1 MTGVADLP
9 LHYGHVPDYLLK
21 TMRGM
26 CDAIIHTMLY
36 EYGEDKLLERLS
48 NPMWFQALNN
58 AIGMDWDSSGST
70 TVLLSIL
77 KQVIKPKEGLAVFG
91 GKGRASLSVKDELG
105 SATLFDIEADKLLE
119 YSSLSAKVDSVLL
132 QDGYN
137 LYIHY
142 MLVSKTGRW
151 LVIQQG
157 MNPYTK
163 YARRYHLLDVENFEC
178 EPNSA
183 ISGIKGTTINL
194 IDKGI
199 EKTRKVVLEEVNGNK
214 NKIIRDY
221 SKAFNI
227 LKGNNT
233 LELFEKNAAISG
245 FDRAKRI
252 EYYRPIS
259 IQKLKRN
266 LEKIKNDS
274 FSSLSDSL
282 LGGLTASTARAMF
295 LVADLIYNEPP
306 SFLDPVNYSYDPFKY
321 AFAIG
326 GKDGVPY
333 SVNRKVAEEVI
344 ESMKQIVINS
354 KIEDK
359 SKKRSIYKVDRLH
372 RFLNI

>member
-77 KQVIKPKEGLAVFG
+77 KQVIKPKDGLAVFG
-91 GKGRASLSVKDELG
+91 GKGKASLSVKDELG

>member
-1 MTGVADLP
+1 MTGIADLP

-21 TMRGM
+21 TMKGM
-26 CDAIIHTMLY
+26 CDAIVHTMLY

-77 KQVIKPKEGLAVFG
+77 KQVIKSNDGIAVFG
-91 GKGRASLSVKDELG
+91 GKGRNSLLIKDEFM
-105 SATLFDIEADKLLE
+105 STNLFDIETDRLSE
-119 YSSLSAKVDSVLL
+119 CSTLSAKTDSVLL

-157 MNPYTK
+157 MNPNTK
-163 YARRYHLLDVENFEC
+163 YARRYHLLDVDNFEC

-183 ISGIKGTTINL
+183 ISGVNGNAINL
-194 IDKGI
+194 LDRNV
-199 EKTRKVVLEEVNGNK
+199 EETRKVVLEEINGSRD
-214 NKIIRDY
+214 KIIKDY
-221 SKAFNI
+221 SKALNT
-227 LKGNNT
+227 LKGNTT
-233 LELFEKNAAISG
+233 LELFEKSAAISG
-245 FDRAKRI
+245 FDRLKRI

-266 LEKIKNDS
+266 LERIKNES
-274 FSSLSDSL
+274 FSNLSDSL

-295 LVADLIYNEPP
+295 LIADLIYNEPP
-306 SFLDPVNYSYDPFKY
+306 SFLDPVNYPYDPFKY
-321 AFAIG
+321 AFTIG

-344 ESMKQIVINS
+344 ESMKQIVVNS

-359 SKKRSIYKVDRLH
+359 NKKKSLYKIEKLH
-372 RFLNI
+372 RFVNI

>member
-1 MTGVADLP
+1 MTGIADLP

-21 TMRGM
+21 TMKGM
-26 CDAIIHTMLY
+26 CDAIVHTMLY

-77 KQVIKPKEGLAVFG
+77 KQVIKPKDGMAVFG
-91 GKGRASLSVKDELG
+91 GKGKASLSVKDEIA
-105 SATLFDIEADKLLE
+105 SANSFDIEKNKLIE
-119 YSSLSAKVDSVLL
+119 YSALSAKTDSVLL

-142 MLVSKTGRW
+142 ILVSKTGRW

-163 YARRYHLLDVENFEC
+163 YARRYHLLDVDNFEC

-183 ISGIKGTTINL
+183 ISGITGPVINL
-194 IDKGI
+194 LDKEID
-199 EKTRKVVLEEVNGNK
+199 ETRKIVLEEVNNSK
-214 NKIIRDY
+214 DKIIKDY
-221 SKAFNI
+221 SRALNT
-227 LKGNNT
+227 LKGNTT
-233 LELFEKNAAISG
+233 LELFEKGAAISG
-245 FDRAKRI
+245 FDRPKMI
-252 EYYRPIS
+252 EYYRSIS

-274 FSSLSDSL
+274 FSSLPDSL
-282 LGGLTASTARAMF
+282 LGGLTASTARAVF
-295 LVADLIYNEPP
+295 LIADLIYNEPP
-306 SFLDPVNYSYDPFKY
+306 SFLDPVNYPYDPFKY
-321 AFAIG
+321 AFTIG

-333 SVNRKVAEEVI
+333 PVNRKVAEEVI
-344 ESMKQIVINS
+344 ESMKQIVLNS

-359 SKKRSIYKVDRLH
+359 NKKRSIYKIEKLH
-372 RFLNI
+372 KLVNI

>member
-157 MNPYTK
+157 MNPHTK

-245 FDRAKRI
+245 FDRVKRI

>member
-245 FDRAKRI
+245 FDRTKRI

>member
-1 MTGVADLP
+1 MTGIADLP

-21 TMRGM
+21 TMKGM
-26 CDAIIHTMLY
+26 CDAIVHTMLY

-77 KQVIKPKEGLAVFG
+77 KQVIKPKDGMAVFG
-91 GKGRASLSVKDELG
+91 GKGKASLSVKDEIA
-105 SATLFDIEADKLLE
+105 SANSFDIEKNKLIE
-119 YSSLSAKVDSVLL
+119 YSALSAKTDSVLL

-142 MLVSKTGRW
+142 ILVSKTGRW

-163 YARRYHLLDVENFEC
+163 YARRYHLLDVDNFEC

-183 ISGIKGTTINL
+183 ISGITGPVINL
-194 IDKGI
+194 LDKEID
-199 EKTRKVVLEEVNGNK
+199 ETRKIVLEEVNNSK
-214 NKIIRDY
+214 DKIIKDY
-221 SKAFNI
+221 SRALNT
-227 LKGNNT
+227 LKGNTT
-233 LELFEKNAAISG
+233 LELFEKGAAISG
-245 FDRAKRI
+245 FDRSKMI

-274 FSSLSDSL
+274 FSSLPDSL
-282 LGGLTASTARAMF
+282 LGGLTASTARAVF
-295 LVADLIYNEPP
+295 LIADLIYNEPP
-306 SFLDPVNYSYDPFKY
+306 SFLDPVNYPYDPFKY
-321 AFAIG
+321 AFTIG

-333 SVNRKVAEEVI
+333 PVNRKVAEEVI
-344 ESMKQIVINS
+344 ESMKQIVLNS

-359 SKKRSIYKVDRLH
+359 NKKRSIYKIEKLH
-372 RFLNI
+372 KLVNI

>member
-178 EPNSA
+178 APNSA

-245 FDRAKRI
+245 FDRTKRI

>member
-1 MTGVADLP
+1 MTGIADLP

-21 TMRGM
+21 TMKGM
-26 CDAIIHTMLY
+26 CDAIVHTMLY

-77 KQVIKPKEGLAVFG
+77 KQVIKQKDGIAVFG
-91 GKGRASLSVKDELG
+91 GKGKASVSVKDELR
-105 SATLFDIEADKLLE
+105 SANLFDIETDKLTQC
-119 YSSLSAKVDSVLL
+119 SALSAKTDSVLL

-142 MLVSKTGRW
+142 MLVSKTGKW

-163 YARRYHLLDVENFEC
+163 YARRYHLLDVDNFEC

-183 ISGIKGTTINL
+183 ISGTNGTAINL
-194 IDKGI
+194 LDKNVY
-199 EKTRKVVLEEVNGNK
+199 ETRKVVLEEVNSGK
-214 NKIIRDY
+214 DKIIKDY
-221 SKAFNI
+221 GKALNT
-227 LKGNNT
+227 LQGNTT
-233 LELFEKNAAISG
+233 LELSEKSAAISG

-252 EYYRPIS
+252 EYYKPIS

-274 FSSLSDSL
+274 FSNLSESLF
-282 LGGLTASTARAMF
+282 GGLTASTARSMF
-295 LVADLIYNEPP
+295 LIADLIYNEPP
-306 SFLDPVNYSYDPFKY
+306 SFLDPVDYPYDPFKY
-321 AFAIG
+321 AFTIG

-333 SVNRKVAEEVI
+333 PVNRKVAEEVI
-344 ESMKQIVINS
+344 ESMKQTVLNS

-359 SKKRSIYKVDRLH
+359 NKKRSLYKIEKLH
-372 RFLNI
+372 RLVNI

>member
-1 MTGVADLP
+1 MTGIADLP

-21 TMRGM
+21 TMKGM
-26 CDAIIHTMLY
+26 CDAIVHTMLY
-36 EYGEDKLLERLS
+36 EYGEDKLLDRLS
-48 NPMWFQALNN
+48 NPLWFQALNN

-77 KQVIKPKEGLAVFG
+77 KQVIKPKDGIVVVG
-91 GKGRASLSVKDELG
+91 GKGKASLSVKDELM
-105 SATLFDIEADKLLE
+105 SAKSFDVETDKLVE
-119 YSSLSAKVDSVLL
+119 YSALSAKTDSVLL

-151 LVIQQG
+151 IVIQQG

-163 YARRYHLLDVENFEC
+163 YARRYHLLDVDNFEC

-183 ISGIKGTTINL
+183 ITGINGTAINL
-194 IDKGI
+194 LDKGVD
-199 EKTRKVVLEEVNGNK
+199 ETRKVVLEEVNNSK
-214 NKIIRDY
+214 DKIIKDY
-221 SKAFNI
+221 SKALNT
-227 LKGNNT
+227 LQGNTT
-233 LELFEKNAAISG
+233 LELFEKSAAISG
-245 FDRAKRI
+245 FDRSKRI

-274 FSSLSDSL
+274 FSNLSDSL

-295 LVADLIYNEPP
+295 LIADLIYNEPP
-306 SFLDPVNYSYDPFKY
+306 SFLDPVNYPYDPFKY

-326 GKDGVPY
+326 GKDGIPY
-333 SVNRKVAEEVI
+333 PVNRKVAEEVI
-344 ESMKQIVINS
+344 ESMKQIVMNS

-359 SKKRSIYKVDRLH
+359 NKKRSIYKVEKLH
-372 RFLNI
+372 RLVNI

>member
-77 KQVIKPKEGLAVFG
+77 KQVIKPKDGLAVFG

>member
-245 FDRAKRI
+245 FDRVKRI

>member
-157 MNPYTK
+157 MNPHTK

>member
-157 MNPYTK
+157 MNPHTK

-245 FDRAKRI
+245 FDRTKRI

>member
-77 KQVIKPKEGLAVFG
+77 KQVIKPKDGLAVFG
-91 GKGRASLSVKDELG
+91 GKGKASLSVKDELG

-157 MNPYTK
+157 MNPHTK

>member
-77 KQVIKPKEGLAVFG
+77 KQVIKPKDGLAVFG
-91 GKGRASLSVKDELG
+91 GKGKASLSIKDELG

-142 MLVSKTGRW
+142 MLVSKTGKW

-194 IDKGI
+194 IDRGI

-344 ESMKQIVINS
+344 ESMKQIVISS

>member
-77 KQVIKPKEGLAVFG
+77 KQVIKPKDGLAVFG
-91 GKGRASLSVKDELG
+91 GKGKASLSVKDELG

-245 FDRAKRI
+245 FDRVKRI

>member
-1 MTGVADLP
+1 MTGIADLP

-21 TMRGM
+21 TMKGM
-26 CDAIIHTMLY
+26 CDAIVHTMLY

-48 NPMWFQALNN
+48 NPLWFQALNN

-77 KQVIKPKEGLAVFG
+77 KQVIRPEDGMAVFG
-91 GKGRASLSVKDELG
+91 GKGKGSLSVKDEL
-105 SATLFDIEADKLLE
+105 AAADHFDIDKEKISE
-119 YSSLSAKVDSVLL
+119 YSLLSAKTDSVLL

-142 MLVSKTGRW
+142 LLVSRSGRW

-157 MNPYTK
+157 MNQNTR
-163 YARRYHLLDVENFEC
+163 YARRYHLLDVKDFER
-178 EPNSA
+178 EPNLA
-183 ISGIKGTTINL
+183 VSGVNGEVINL
-194 IDKGI
+194 LDKKID
-199 EKTRKVVLEEVNGNK
+199 ESRKVVLEEINSSK
-214 NKIIRDY
+214 DRIIKDY
-221 SKAFNI
+221 SRA
-227 LKGNNT
+227 LNT
-233 LELFEKNAAISG
+233 LNGDTTLEIFENNAAISG
-245 FDRAKRI
+245 FDRKKRI

-266 LEKIKNDS
+266 LEKIKNES

-282 LGGLTASTARAMF
+282 LGGLTASTARAMS
-295 LVADLIYNEPP
+295 LIADLIYDEPP
-306 SFLDPVNYSYDPFKY
+306 SSLDPVNYPYDPFKY

-333 SVNRKVAEEVI
+333 PVNRKVAEEVI
-344 ESMKQIVINS
+344 DNMKEFIINS

-359 SKKRSIYKVDRLH
+359 DKRRAIYKIERLH
-372 RFLNI
+372 KL

>member
-77 KQVIKPKEGLAVFG
+77 KQVIKPKDGLAVFG
-91 GKGRASLSVKDELG
+91 GKGKASLSIKDELG

-142 MLVSKTGRW
+142 MLVSKTGKW

-194 IDKGI
+194 IDRGI

>member
-1 MTGVADLP
+1 MAGIADLP

-21 TMRGM
+21 TMKGM
-26 CDAIIHTMLY
+26 CDAIVHTMLY
-36 EYGEDKLLERLS
+36 EYGGDKLLERLS

-77 KQVIKPKEGLAVFG
+77 KQVIKPEDGIAVFG
-91 GKGRASLSVKDELG
+91 GKGKASLSLKDEII
-105 SATLFDIEADKLLE
+105 SAYPFDLEAEKLIE
-119 YSSLSAKVDSVLL
+119 YSTLSAKADSVLL

-137 LYIHY
+137 IYIHY
-142 MLVSKTGRW
+142 MLVSKTGKW

-163 YARRYHLLDVENFEC
+163 YARRYHLLDVDNFER

-183 ISGIKGTTINL
+183 ISGINGTAINL
-194 IDKGI
+194 LDKNVD
-199 EKTRKVVLEEVNGNK
+199 ETRKVVLDEANNSKDAIIKDYNK
-214 NKIIRDY
+214 
-221 SKAFNI
+221 ALNI
-227 LKGNNT
+227 LKGNTT

-245 FDRAKRI
+245 FDRMKRL

-266 LEKIKNDS
+266 LGRIKNDN
-274 FSSLSDSL
+274 FSSLSDFL
-282 LGGLTASTARAMF
+282 LEGLTASTARAMF
-295 LVADLIYNEPP
+295 LIADLIYNEPP

-321 AFAIG
+321 AFTIG

-333 SVNRKVAEEVI
+333 PVNRKVAEEVI

-354 KIEDK
+354 KIDNKNKE
-359 SKKRSIYKVDRLH
+359 RSVCKIEKLH
-372 RFLNI
+372 KF

>member
-1 MTGVADLP
+1 MAGVADLP

-26 CDAIIHTMLY
+26 CDAIVHTMLY

-77 KQVIKPKEGLAVFG
+77 KQVIKSEDGIAVLG
-91 GKGRASLSVKDELG
+91 GKGKASLSVKDEIT
-105 SATLFDIEADKLLE
+105 SINSFDIEKNKLIE
-119 YSSLSAKVDSVLL
+119 YSALSAKADSVLL

-137 LYIHY
+137 LYIHSI
-142 MLVSKTGRW
+142 LVSKTGRW

-163 YARRYHLLDVENFEC
+163 YARRYHLLDVDNFEC

-183 ISGIKGTTINL
+183 ISGITGSVINL
-194 IDKGI
+194 LDK
-199 EKTRKVVLEEVNGNK
+199 EVDETRKVVLEEVNNSK
-214 NKIIRDY
+214 DKIIKDY
-221 SKAFNI
+221 SKALNT
-227 LKGNNT
+227 LKGNTT

-245 FDRAKRI
+245 FDRSKRI

-274 FSSLSDSL
+274 FASLSDSL
-282 LGGLTASTARAMF
+282 LGGLTASTARAIF
-295 LVADLIYNEPP
+295 LIADLIYNEPP
-306 SFLDPVNYSYDPFKY
+306 SFLDPVNYPYDPFKY
-321 AFAIG
+321 AFTIG
-326 GKDGVPY
+326 GKDGVPFP
-333 SVNRKVAEEVI
+333 VNRKVAEEVI
-344 ESMKQIVINS
+344 ESMKQIVLNS
-354 KIEDK
+354 KIEGK
-359 SKKRSIYKVDRLH
+359 NKKRSIYKIEKLH
-372 RFLNI
+372 KLVNI

>member
-77 KQVIKPKEGLAVFG
+77 KQVIKPKDGLAVFG

-245 FDRAKRI
+245 FDRVKRI

>member
-77 KQVIKPKEGLAVFG
+77 KQVIKPKDGLAVFG
-91 GKGRASLSVKDELG
+91 GKGKASLSVKDELG

-157 MNPYTK
+157 MNPHTK

-245 FDRAKRI
+245 FDRVKRI